1 MNALILGAGKVG
13 YSIASL
19 LSKERHHVT
28 VVEPNPDR
36 ARVVED
42 ALDVRVVVGNGA
54 CSEIINKCNIKS
66 TDLLV
71 AVTAHDEVNMLA
83 CLLAKQAGVP
93 KTVARIRNPEYAM
106 DENLLK
112 NPSLGIDLA
121 INPEKVTAKEISQ
134 LLHYPEAMDVNYYA
148 DGKLLMLGLRVQEDN
163 PIIGK
168 LVKELS
174 GTKDYVIVAILRQNK
189 VVIPR
194 GDDVIGENDQLLIMM
209 KKEKVKDVEGYLG
222 FTHRKIESC
231 MILGGNR
238 LTYYLAQYLLEE
250 ELDVKIIE
258 PNYEEC
264 KKLSG
269 LLDGGIILNG
279 DIGDIDLLRDEGI
292 SDTDALIALTDDDKL
307 NVLTCLLAKQLGAK
321 NPVAQIRRS
330 DYMPLIQQVGIGICV
345 SPQQLTA
352 EAILKFVRK
361 GKYLSISINENGGAE
376 AYEVVLTEKMTKL
389 VNKKIM
395 DIRFPKGAI
404 IGSIFR
410 EDEAIIPSGSDVLL
424 AGDRLVVFTS
434 AERIGK
440 IDAIFS

>member
-19 LSKERHHVT
+19 LSKERHNVT
-28 VVEPNPDR
+28 VVEPNPER

-42 ALDVRVVVGNGA
+42 ALDVRVVIGNGA
-54 CSEIINKCNIKS
+54 CSEVLEECNIK
-66 TDLLV
+66 TIDLLV
-71 AVTAHDEVNMLA
+71 AVTTNDEVNMLA
-83 CLLAKQAGVP
+83 CLLAKQSGVP
-93 KTVARIRNPEYAM
+93 KTVARIRNPEYAT
-106 DENLLK
+106 DENLLN
-112 NPSLGIDLA
+112 NPALGIDLA

-148 DGKLLMLGLRVQEDN
+148 DGRLLMLSLQVEQGNE
-163 PIIGK
+163 IIGK
-168 LVKELS
+168 KLKELP
-174 GTKDYVIVAILRQNK
+174 GTKNYVIVAILRK
-189 VVIPR
+189 TTVIIPR
-194 GDDVIGENDQLLIMM
+194 GDDIIEEKDQLLIMM
-209 KKEKVKDVEGYLG
+209 QREQVQEVEGYLG
-222 FTHRKIESC
+222 FTHRKIQSC
-231 MILGGNR
+231 MILGGSR
-238 LTYYLAQYLLEE
+238 LTYYLAEYLLAEDME
-250 ELDVKIIE
+250 VKIIE
-258 PNYEEC
+258 SDYEEC

-269 LLDGGIILNG
+269 LLNGGIILNG
-279 DIGDIDLLRDEGI
+279 DVADIDLLQDEGI
-292 SDTDALIALTDDDKL
+292 SDTDALISLTDDDKL

-361 GKYLSISINENGGAE
+361 GKYLSISIIENGGAE
-376 AYEVVLTEKMTKL
+376 AYEVVLTEHMTKL

-395 DIRFPKGAI
+395 DIKFPKGAI

-410 EDEAIIPSGSDVLL
+410 EDEVIIPSGSDVLL
-424 AGDRLVVFTS
+424 AGDRIVVFTS
-434 AERIGK
+434 AARIGK